1 MPDESPPPET
11 AVLALLT
18 TALLIVVVLHAPHGP
33 PFAWDDHGQ
42 YLSHAR
48 AMAEGRPYGDIGF
61 IYTWYNNRIGPIA
74 EPPGLPFLVAPLLA
88 ISSDGVALARALI
101 ATTLGI
107 LMWQAWRFSAPT
119 VGERGGI
126 VVALLL
132 LAALSTRHA
141 IDGVLSD
148 VPFAAA
154 IWAVVLAADTDSHLS
169 GRRMAAMAVAG
180 TIAFSFR
187 MAAMALIPALAI
199 FALLRPRR
207 EWKGLALVGLA
218 WVAATVLVL
227 GTLSAGAAL
236 GTESLRD
243 GGQILRD
250 VWLNLHSVK
259 DGVMGMFTYPFGA
272 NLADD
277 AWHVIALGLA
287 AVGGWDLVRQRP
299 RRFAYVLAAVYLA
312 MLLVIPAR
320 AGRYWWP
327 LAPLQILAMVHGFRL
342 LAARWRRAPVH
353 AVGAVA
359 ATALLAM
366 AGLRSVWE
374 PAPPLFS
381 RPEIVELARWI
392 EGMPRADSVR
402 VSFYSPRLLT
412 WETRVPA
419 MGGFTAPPDETVAEL
434 RAHSVDYLIIGSY
447 GQMPAQDT
455 SFRVAVSTR
464 PEAFSIVRRFGPLS
478 VYRVH

>member
-1 MPDESPPPET
+1 MPDESLRPET
-11 AVLALLT
+11 AILALLA

-48 AMAEGRPYGDIGF
+48 AMAEGRPYGDIGY

-126 VVALLL
+126 VIALLL

-154 IWAVVLAADTDSHLS
+154 MWAVILAADTDSPLS
-169 GRRMAAMAVAG
+169 RRRLAAMAVAG
-180 TIAFSFR
+180 ALAFSFR
-187 MAAMALIPALAI
+187 MAALALLPALAI
-199 FALLRPRR
+199 FALRRPRR
-207 EWKGLALVGLA
+207 EWMGLALVGLT
-218 WVAATVLVL
+218 WAAAAALIL
-227 GTLSAGAAL
+227 ATLSSGAAL
-236 GTESLRD
+236 GTESVRD
-243 GGQILRD
+243 GGRLLQD
-250 VWLNLHSVK
+250 VWLNVMSVK
-259 DGVMGMFTYPFGA
+259 DGVFGMFTYPFGVDR
-272 NLADD
+272 ADD
-277 AWHVIALGLA
+277 AWHLIALGLA
-287 AVGGWDLVRQRP
+287 AIGGWDLVRRRP
-299 RRFAYVLAAVYLA
+299 LRFAYVLAAVYLV

-327 LAPLQILAMVHGFRL
+327 LAPLQLLALVHGFRL
-342 LAARWRRAPVH
+342 VAARWRPSPVH
-353 AVGAVA
+353 AFGAFA
-359 ATALLAM
+359 AAALLAI
-366 AGLRSVWE
+366 AGMRSVWE

-381 RPEIVELARWI
+381 RPEILELARWVQ
-392 EGMPRADSVR
+392 GMPPADSVR

-419 MGGFTAPPDETVAEL
+419 MGGFTATPDETVAEL
-434 RAHSVDYLIIGSY
+434 RANSVDYLIIGSY
-447 GQMPAQDT
+447 GQKPEQDT
-455 SFRVAVSTR
+455 SFRVAVMTR
-464 PEAFSIVRRFGPLS
+464 PEAFSMVRQFGPLD